1 MSEATAVDFEDFIF
15 LLQGAE
21 MARRHGL
28 RKRKN
33 LPGWSNGA
41 ASCSR
46 PLLVIGDSKTRC
58 QFVEPTFV
66 VDSRTKSACGS
77 GQESVRLETPRLM
90 ARPIRSE
97 ARGVGKRDTTRDWAA
112 TSS

>member
-1 MSEATAVDFEDFIF
+1 MSEAIAVGFEDFIF
-15 LLQGAE
+15 LLQGAVME
-21 MARRHGL
+21 RRHGL

-58 QFVEPTFV
+58 QFVEVTLV
-66 VDSRTKSACGS
+66 VDSRAKSACGS
-77 GQESVRLETPRLM
+77 GQESVMLETPRLM
-90 ARPIRSE
+90 RSE
-97 ARGVGKRDTTRDWAA
+97 ERRVGKECRSRESRRD
-112 TSS
+112 